1 MRRESEKAAEEA
13 RIARDALY
21 RADEARIARDRLY
34 RAKEAQIV
42 RDEEFLRSTDL
53 FVEQQQAQVMA
64 FSDEHTDHR

>member
-13 RIARDALY
+13 RIATDALY

-34 RAKEAQIV
+34 RAKEPNIV
-42 RDEEFLRSTDL
+42 RDEEFHRSTDL

-64 FSDEHTDHR
+64 FSDDLL